1 MELVNEFRIAVPV
14 DDAWAMLTDLQ
25 RIAPYMPGARLE
37 GVEGE
42 EYLGVVKVK
51 VGPITVQ
58 YKGTARMLEKDD
70 VGRRAVIRAEGRES
84 RGQGNASATV
94 TATIR
99 PDGDGT
105 IVLLVTELTVTGKV
119 AQFGRGVMGDVSTN
133 LLGQFASRLEAGL
146 ASEAEVASELGDAS
160 GSESRAA
167 VTVVNPAGDNDD
179 EPVDLFKLAGSSVA
193 KRAAPM
199 VVAAVVLSV
208 LVACVVRRRR
218 SRGMLDRTKR
228 RSRCQFASVGPRS

>member
-1 MELVNEFRIAVPV
+1 MELVNEFRIGVPV

-25 RIAPYMPGARLE
+25 RVAPYMPGARLE
-37 GVEGE
+37 GVEGG
-42 EYLGVVKVK
+42 EYRGVVKVK

-70 VGRRAVIRAEGRES
+70 VARKAVIRAEGRES

-105 IVLLVTELTVTGKV
+105 IVLLVTEMTVTGKV

-133 LLGQFASRLEAGL
+133 LLGQFAGRLEAGL
-146 ASEAEVASELGDAS
+146 ASEAKAASEPADDS
-160 GSESRAA
+160 GSESRPA
-167 VTVVNPAGDNDD
+167 VTADIAARDDD
-179 EPVDLFKLAGSSVA
+179 EPVDLLGLAGSSVA
-193 KRAAPM
+193 KRAGP
-199 VVAAVVLSV
+199 VLVAAVMLWV

-218 SRGMLDRTKR
+218 HGRIVARTNH
-228 RSRCQFASVGPRS
+228 RSPCRKTFDELRS

>member
-1 MELVNEFRIAVPV
+1 VELVNEFRIAVPV
-14 DDAWAMLTDLQ
+14 DDAWAMLTDLE
-25 RIAPYMPGARLE
+25 RVAPFMPGARLE

-42 EYLGVVKVK
+42 EYRGVVKVK
-51 VGPITVQ
+51 VGPITVE
-58 YKGTARMLEKDD
+58 YKGTARMLEKDG

-119 AQFGRGVMGDVSTN
+119 AQFGRGVMADVSTN
-133 LLGQFASRLEAGL
+133 LLGQFAGRLEAGL
-146 ASEAEVASELGDAS
+146 VSEAEAASEPTDDS

-167 VTVVNPAGDNDD
+167 VTVDSRAGDDD
-179 EPVDLFKLAGSSVA
+179 EPVDLLKLAGPSVA
-193 KRAAPM
+193 KRVGPM
-199 VVAAVVLSV
+199 VAVAVVLSV
-208 LVACVVRRRR
+208 LAACAVHRRR
-218 SRGMLDRTKR
+218 SVGVAGRSKG
-228 RSRCQFASVGPRS
+228 RSRCRPACAGRGS